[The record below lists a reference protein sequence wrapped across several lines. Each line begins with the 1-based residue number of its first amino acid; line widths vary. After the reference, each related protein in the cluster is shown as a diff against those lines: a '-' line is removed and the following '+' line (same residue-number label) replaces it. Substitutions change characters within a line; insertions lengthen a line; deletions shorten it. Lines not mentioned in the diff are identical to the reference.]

1 MSDPALG
8 AGHRTTAT
16 RPSVPA
22 MLLWQVRYSNQS
34 FWRTPV
40 SAFFTLVFPLV
51 FLVILSAIYGNQVLD
66 PATGLRLAQY
76 TTPVFAVF
84 GACMACYMSL
94 ASALA
99 YARESG
105 VLKRL
110 RGTPLPPGVHVA
122 ARVLSSAWL
131 AALAVALMVSAGVT
145 FYDVSIISA
154 NVPALV
160 LTFLVGTASWAAL
173 GLAVASVAPTPNAAS
188 AFGNASLILLS
199 FISGIFAIGE
209 LPSWMDRVASVL
221 PLKPFV
227 ESFTAGFDPAAD
239 AATPDWGNLALMTV
253 WGIAGGIITWWAL
266 NREPNPARAL
276 SARGRR
282 GRVLTDEQPAGTPEG
297 PANGL
302 DLTDAAGLPGGSTP
316 TPAERAS
323 QPGKGAVI
331 TRGAPGWVALL
342 RQQTR
347 YAATQML
354 RDPMSLFFAIVFPIV
369 LMVFF
374 SVVYGHDAKWGGL
387 PLPQYLAAALAMY
400 GVATTAFV
408 NLPGTIADQRA
419 HGVLKRMRGTPMPPL
434 AYLVGRVLAALVLG
448 TLTVL
453 LVFGVGVAFLS
464 ISLLPSAWAAT
475 LLTFVLSICCFAA
488 CGLAVVALVDGPQAV
503 IAVTLSLLLPLSF
516 VSDIFISVEKL
527 PTLLNVIS
535 WASPLRHAVAAAV
548 AASSGAALDGTFWGH
563 LGFVTLWMV
572 GTVLVALRFFHWE
585 PRRSAGE

>member
-1 MSDPALG
+1 
-8 AGHRTTAT
+8 
-16 RPSVPA
+16 
-22 MLLWQVRYSNQS
+22 MLLGQVRYSNRS

-51 FLVILSAIYGNQVLD
+51 FMVILSAIYGNPVLD
-66 PATGLRLAQY
+66 PVTGLRLAQY

-122 ARVLSSAWL
+122 GRVLSSAWL
-131 AALAVALMVSAGVT
+131 AALAVALMVSVGVT

-160 LTFLVGTASWAAL
+160 LTFLVGTACWAAL

-199 FISGIFAIGE
+199 FISGIFFIGE
-209 LPSWMDRVASVL
+209 LPEWMDRVASVF

-227 ESFTAGFDPAAD
+227 ESFAAGFDPAAD
-239 AATPDWGNLALMTV
+239 AAAPDWGNLALITV
-253 WGIAGGIITWWAL
+253 WGIAGGIVTWRTL

-276 SARGRR
+276 SARGRG
-282 GRVLTDEQPAGTPEG
+282 GRPLSDEQPAGSPEG
-297 PANGL
+297 SATASDLAAADGL
-302 DLTDAAGLPGGSTP
+302 LAS
-316 TPAERAS
+316 AS
-323 QPGKGAVI
+323 QPGKDAVI
-331 TRGAPGWVALL
+331 TRGAPGWVALSR
-342 RQQTR
+342 RQAR

-387 PLPQYLAAALAMY
+387 PLPQYLAAALAIY

-419 HGVLKRMRGTPMPPL
+419 HGVLKRLRGTPMPPL

-488 CGLAVVALVDGPQAV
+488 CGLAVVALVDSPQAV

-516 VSDIFISVEKL
+516 VSDIFIAVEKL

-548 AASSGAALDGTFWGH
+548 AASSGAALDGTFLGH

-572 GTVLVALRFFHWE
+572 GAVLVALRFFHWE
-585 PRRSAGE
+585 PRRSVGE